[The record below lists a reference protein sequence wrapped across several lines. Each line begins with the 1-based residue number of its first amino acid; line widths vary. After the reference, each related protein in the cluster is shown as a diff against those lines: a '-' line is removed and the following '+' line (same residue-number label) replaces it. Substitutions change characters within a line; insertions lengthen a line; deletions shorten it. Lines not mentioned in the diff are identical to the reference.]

1 MRGTAA
7 AHGLA
12 TVAAV
17 NQWRNP
23 YQWARAHPRAFDAAI
38 AVVLIAGS
46 YVDLATSG
54 GRLAEGVHAPN
65 LFTYLM
71 VPVGCLPLLW
81 RRRHSIPALAASTA
95 VVLLLQNLD
104 HPDTLLTLSPV
115 VAAYSAGAYLQS
127 RRTLRI
133 TAGVVIGGL
142 VVMNMI
148 GAFFN
153 ANGGGLAS
161 AIGNSIVFG
170 TSFLLGDNMRRR
182 RQRIADLEARATA
195 EETTRELLARDAVT
209 AERQRI
215 ARELHDVVAHSLSVM
230 VVQAGA
236 ARRSVTTKPDQ
247 AVAALTAIE
256 STGREALDEMRRLL
270 GVLRSADSDTAMAPQ
285 PSVADLGALVRS
297 DPDLAVD
304 LVVEGVAAALPAAVD
319 LQAYRIVQEALT
331 NVRKHGGTATA
342 TVVLRYGTGALEVR
356 VDDDGR
362 GASAHVGVPD
372 GGHGGHGIVG
382 MRERAALCGGDLRA
396 GPRPG
401 GGWTVVAHLP
411 YAVRKEG
418 AA

>member
-1 MRGTAA
+1 
-7 AHGLA
+7 
-12 TVAAV
+12 VAAV
-17 NQWRNP
+17 SRWRNP
-23 YQWARAHPRAFDAAI
+23 YQWARAHPRAFDAGI
-38 AVVLIAGS
+38 ALVLIVGS
-46 YVDLATSG
+46 YIDLATMAH
-54 GRLAEGVHAPN
+54 RLPKGTHAPN

-81 RRRHSIPALAASTA
+81 RRRHSITALAVSTIA
-95 VVLLLQNLD
+95 VMVVQNL
-104 HPDTLLTLSPV
+104 HYPDTMLALSPA

-133 TAGVVIGGL
+133 TAGVLIGGL
-142 VVMNMI
+142 VVTNMV
-148 GAFFN
+148 GAFFT
-153 ANGGGLAS
+153 AKGNGVAT
-161 AIGNSIVFG
+161 AVGNGIVFG
-170 TSFLLGDNMRRR
+170 TAFLLGDNMRRR

-195 EETTRELLARDAVT
+195 EQTTRDLLARDAVT

-247 AVAALTAIE
+247 AVAALAAIE
-256 STGREALDEMRRLL
+256 STGRDALDEMRRLL
-270 GVLRSADSDTAMAPQ
+270 GVLRSADADTAMAPQ
-285 PSVADLGALVRS
+285 PSVADLSTLVRS
-297 DPDLAVD
+297 DPGLRVV
-304 LVVEGVAAALPAAVD
+304 LVVEGEAVGLPAAVD

-331 NVRKHGGTATA
+331 NVRKHGGDATA
-342 TVVLRYGTGALEVR
+342 TVVVRYGTDAIEVR

-362 GASAHVGVPD
+362 GASTRPD
-372 GGHGGHGIVG
+372 TRDGHQGDHRGGHGIVG

-411 YAVRKEG
+411 YAVRKDG